1 MSSDHPDTG
10 QPAPSTQPV
19 STADAAR
26 LLNSLRQA
34 ERETAE
40 SSPAGDDETASGASA
55 PAASPDSVASGAA
68 ASNAAESAV
77 RAADSTAVESAVH
90 AAASNAAESAVRAAD
105 SRVADSSAADAHEPV
120 AGAAADPVGGVATR
134 AASSTAASESVSA
147 DASAEYP
154 AVEVSVTGSATEIT
168 GPDASDAPDAP
179 YASDASVTP
188 DAAADA
194 ESDAATSAPDRD
206 ESSIA
211 TGDFVLPGEVAS
223 DVETIVH
230 VLRHGEVHN
239 PKGILYGRL
248 SGFGLSV
255 TGQAQAQAVARSL
268 RDHDIALVV
277 ASPLQRAQET
287 ADPIATQHGLLI
299 RTDDNLIEAGNTFEG
314 LRVAAR
320 DGALR
325 KPRHWLKLRD
335 PFTPSWGEPYLQ
347 IAHRMLAAVN
357 KARVEAAG
365 REAVLVSHQLP
376 VWTLRRFLQG
386 QRLWHDPRR
395 RQCSLASLTSLVY
408 QGDTLIDIVYSEPA
422 GATDPTVTGA

>member
-1 MSSDHPDTG
+1 MSGADSAPEAAADTSD
-10 QPAPSTQPV
+10 SR
-19 STADAAR
+19 DAA
-26 LLNSLRQA
+26 S
-34 ERETAE
+34 ETA
-40 SSPAGDDETASGASA
+40 ASR
-55 PAASPDSVASGAA
+55 PDVDVDVS
-68 ASNAAESAV
+68 
-77 RAADSTAVESAVH
+77 
-90 AAASNAAESAVRAAD
+90 
-105 SRVADSSAADAHEPV
+105 
-120 AGAAADPVGGVATR
+120 AGAAAAG
-134 AASSTAASESVSA
+134 TANDEISV
-147 DASAEYP
+147 
-154 AVEVSVTGSATEIT
+154 VTG
-168 GPDASDAPDAP
+168 DLN
-179 YASDASVTP
+179 
-188 DAAADA
+188 
-194 ESDAATSAPDRD
+194 
-206 ESSIA
+206 
-211 TGDFVLPGEVAS
+211 LPGEVAS